1 MTTIFDFAL
10 ALERIDACHIDID
23 MEIFRK
29 FFVDWARSGF
39 SKDGA
44 IKLENMIKRIDQEIE
59 NNMLK
64 ELDLRLKKHD
74 SISK

>member
-1 MTTIFDFAL
+1 MTTIFDFAI
-10 ALERIDACHIDID
+10 AIERLDAFHVDID

-44 IKLENMIKRIDQEIE
+44 EKLKKMIERIDLEVE
-59 NNMLK
+59 KNMLK
-64 ELDLRLKKHD
+64 ELDFRLKNGEK
-74 SISK
+74 